1 MLSTGTTFGA
11 IPYGCQTIGDDDI
24 AAVVDVLRGSW
35 LTSGPTVARFEDAL
49 CHVTEA
55 RHAVAFSNGTAALH
69 GAMWAA
75 GVGPGDR
82 VVTSPLSFVASAN
95 CARYVGATPAFVD
108 IEPATLNLDVASVG
122 ECDALVAVHYAG
134 LPADLAALSALP
146 ARPRVVVEDAAHA
159 LGART
164 PDGPVG
170 NCARSD
176 LCTFSFHPVKAI
188 TAGEGGAVTTNSD
201 ELAARLRQFRSHGT
215 VAKPDAPGEG
225 GWYYEV
231 ETLGFNYRITDLQ
244 CALGVTQ
251 LAKLGRFVMRRNE
264 LAERYRELLAAVPG
278 VELPPAAVGA
288 GWRHAYHLFPVRVAD
303 RRRVYDE
310 LHAAGIKVQVH
321 YVPIYRHPLYA
332 DCGVSPADFPA
343 TEQAYAGLLSLP
355 MYPSLTDA
363 DQDRVVDTLRRAV

>member
-1 MLSTGTTFGA
+1 MLGTGSALGP
-11 IPYGCQTIGDDDI
+11 IPYGCQTIGDDDV
-24 AAVVDVLRGSW
+24 AAVVDVLRGAW
-35 LTSGPTVARFEDAL
+35 LTSGPAVARFEDAL

-69 GAMWAA
+69 GALWAA
-75 GVGPGDR
+75 GLGVGDR

-108 IEPATLNLDVASVG
+108 IDPATLNLDVASVG
-122 ECDALVAVHYAG
+122 TCDALVAVHYAG
-134 LPADLAALSALP
+134 LPVDLSALP
-146 ARPRVVVEDAAHA
+146 VRPRVVVEDAAHA

-188 TAGEGGAVTTNSD
+188 TSGEGGAVTTNSD
-201 ELAARLRQFRSHGT
+201 ELAARLRQFRSHGM
-215 VAKPDAPGEG
+215 VAKPDEPGEG

-251 LAKLGRFVMRRNE
+251 LAKLSRFVTRRNE
-264 LAERYRELLAAVPG
+264 LAARYRELLADVPG
-278 VELPPAAVGA
+278 IVLPPAARGA
-288 GWRHAYHLFPVRVAD
+288 GWRHAYHLFPVRVPE

-310 LHAAGIKVQVH
+310 LHAAGIRVQVH

-332 DCGVSPADFPA
+332 DCGVTSAEFPE
-343 TEQAYAGLLSLP
+343 TERAYAGLLSLP
-355 MYPSLTDA
+355 MYPSLTDT
-363 DQDRVVDTLRRAV
+363 DQDRVVDALRRALRS

>member
-1 MLSTGTTFGA
+1 MLEARAALGA

-69 GAMWAA
+69 AALWAA
-75 GVGPGDR
+75 GTGAGDR

-108 IEPATLNLDVASVG
+108 IDAATLNLDVSSVG
-122 ECDALVAVHYAG
+122 ACDALVAVHYAG
-134 LPADLAALSALP
+134 LPVDLSAL
-146 ARPRVVVEDAAHA
+146 AVRPRVIVEDAAHA

-188 TAGEGGAVTTNSD
+188 TTGEGGAVTTNSD

-231 ETLGFNYRITDLQ
+231 ETLGFNYRITDVQ

-251 LAKLGRFVMRRNE
+251 LAKLSRFVTRRNE
-264 LAERYRELLAAVPG
+264 LAARYRELLTDVPG
-278 VELPPAAVGA
+278 VELPPAEVGF
-288 GWRHAYHLFPVRVAD
+288 GRRHAYHLFPVRVPE

-310 LHAAGIKVQVH
+310 LHANGIKVQVH

-332 DCGVSPADFPA
+332 DCGVTAAEFPE
-343 TEQAYAGLLSLP
+343 TERAYAGLLSLP

-363 DQDRVVDTLRRAV
+363 DQDRVVDTLRGALGC